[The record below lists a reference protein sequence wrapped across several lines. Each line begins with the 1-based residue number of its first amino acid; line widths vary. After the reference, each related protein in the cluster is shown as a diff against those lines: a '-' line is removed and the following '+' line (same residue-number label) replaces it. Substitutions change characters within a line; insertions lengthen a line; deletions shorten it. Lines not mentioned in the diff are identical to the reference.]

1 MQLLCV
7 GLSGGM
13 DPHHL
18 KRSDQVNDHQPPRSA
33 TFLPRAALTAPSQP
47 LSPSPKLSPPLVPP
61 LVPDTHHTHPSATWP
76 SLPQPLRFH
85 THINGTG
92 TSHHS
97 QSLQQQ
103 DSLQLPTQCPPQQLL
118 TSRISICLLATDPFA
133 QPRNSPRPPRL
144 CRPRAGSRHHPL
156 RGGKRPTRHL
166 PPPPQHF
173 PTIGEGQS
181 CSPGKGAGSRRQ
193 HLQRDANSSCSLIM
207 VTCCL
212 MYAPPQRRCISLISI

>member
-47 LSPSPKLSPPLVPP
+47 LSPPPKLSPPLVPP

-156 RGGKRPTRHL
+156 RGGKRPTRHSPHSAL
-166 PPPPQHF
+166 PCYWGRAELQPWERRWEPPPASAARCQ
-173 PTIGEGQS
+173 
-181 CSPGKGAGSRRQ
+181 
-193 HLQRDANSSCSLIM
+193 LQLLVNYGNMLSHVRTSTKTL
-207 VTCCL
+207 
-212 MYAPPQRRCISLISI
+212 Y